1 MAPNYRYE
9 EVIQFTPREE
19 AVYAYRQILMKEI
32 KDAIPVLKKNGA
44 SAFEL
49 KEMRRFYD
57 IVNQTDPMVTFKHHS
72 DKKLDQLLLGQRKDP
87 VTRTSSTTGQL
98 VKGEPPDKSVFAKL
112 RRTIN
117 NELHHLRP
125 LGRNSDVI
133 PDEYNKNPHKL
144 KAFHEAL
151 YEANQGAGS
160 NPLGLTEQAKIDHL
174 GLKASPG
181 SVAES
186 THAGKPD
193 GGKHS
198 FEQMDPRARAG
209 EYVLVNE
216 PEVDRALGLTNDPEG
231 MTDQIRAS
239 VQRDWEAQGNTGN
252 LFEPGTETTPYQRK
266 WLSAGKNFSQ
276 ETQDMIDV
284 GRKGTL
290 GVPYRQFKGLIGQH
304 GFNKAFQMMSQGVA
318 QKAGK
323 VANVPL
329 LGGIVA
335 AGGTLL
341 AGGSGGDAI
350 AAGIDAENPVD
361 AGPVATADLSY
372 PQQVAQHFD
381 EKRGRIQS
389 RIDRLRKRGR
399 TLQAQQAE
407 EELSKVPSGSINTP

>member
-19 AVYAYRQILMKEI
+19 AAYAYRQILMKEI
-32 KDAIPVLKKNGA
+32 KDAIPVLKQNGA

-57 IVNQTDPMVTFKHHS
+57 IVNQTDPMVTFAHHS

-87 VTRTSSTTGQL
+87 VTRTSSTTGKL
-98 VKGEPPDKSVFAKL
+98 VKGEPPDKSIFAKL

-117 NELHHLRP
+117 NELHHLHP
-125 LGRNSDVI
+125 LARNADVI
-133 PDEYNKNPHKL
+133 PDEYNKNRYLL
-144 KAFHEAL
+144 KGFHEAL
-151 YEANQGAGS
+151 AEGKQGAGS
-160 NPLGLTEQAKIDHL
+160 HPLGLTEQAKIDHL

-193 GGKHS
+193 GGKHA

-216 PEVDRALGLTNDPEG
+216 PEVDRALGLTNDPKG
-231 MTDQIRAS
+231 MTAQIRES

-276 ETQDMIDV
+276 ETLDMIDV

-290 GVPYRQFKGLIGQH
+290 GVPYQQFKGLIGKH

-329 LGGIVA
+329 LGGVVA

-361 AGPVATADLSY
+361 AGPVASADLSY
-372 PQQVAQHFD
+372 PQQVAAFYD

-389 RIDRLRKRGR
+389 RIDRLRQRGR

-407 EELSKVPSGSINTP
+407 EELSKVPSSPINTP

>member
-19 AVYAYRQILMKEI
+19 AAYAYRQILMKEI
-32 KDAIPVLKKNGA
+32 KDAIPVLKQNGA

-57 IVNQTDPMVTFKHHS
+57 IVNQTDPVVTFAHHS

-98 VKGEPPDKSVFAKL
+98 VKGEPPDKSIFAKL

-125 LGRNSDVI
+125 LGRNADVI
-133 PDEYNKNPHKL
+133 PDEYNKSPHKL

-151 YEANQGAGS
+151 AEARQGAGS

-193 GGKHS
+193 GGKHA

-216 PEVDRALGLTNDPEG
+216 PEVDRALGLTNDPKG
-231 MTDQIRAS
+231 MTAQIRES

-276 ETQDMIDV
+276 ETLDMIDV

-290 GVPYRQFKGLIGQH
+290 GVPYQQFKGLIGKH

-329 LGGIVA
+329 LGGVVA

-361 AGPVATADLSY
+361 AGPVASADLSY
-372 PQQVAQHFD
+372 PQQVAAFYD

-407 EELSKVPSGSINTP
+407 EELSAVPTSPINTP